1 MRFERPK
8 TGTVP
13 TDFARPYVKCKPDDR
28 REHPRL
34 VCKGIAEVR
43 FLDMEESTTGTLLD
57 LSVTGCCIECGG
69 ALPEA
74 QEQAVEVRLTANG
87 VKLRVAGVVRNVR
100 RKRRVGIEF
109 TGVSSRKAEQ
119 IRLLVREL
127 AGRRLG
133 VG

>member
-8 TGTVP
+8 TGAVS
-13 TDFARPYVKCKPDDR
+13 TDFARPYVRFKPDDQR
-28 REHPRL
+28 RHPRL
-34 VCKGIAEVR
+34 DCKGIAEIR
-43 FLDMEESTTGTLLD
+43 FLDLGERAIGTLMD
-57 LSVTGCCIECGG
+57 LSVTGCCIECGNT
-69 ALPEA
+69 LPEA
-74 QEQAVEVRLTANG
+74 RLQVVEVHLRVNSAR
-87 VKLRVAGVVRNVR
+87 LRVAGVVRNIR
-100 RKRRVGIEF
+100 RQRRVGIEF

>member
-8 TGTVP
+8 TGAVP
-13 TDFARPYVKCKPDDR
+13 TDFARPYVKSVPDDR
-28 REHPRL
+28 RRHPRL
-34 VCKGIAEVR
+34 ACKGIAEIR
-43 FLDMEESTTGTLLD
+43 FLDLSERATGTLMD
-57 LSVTGCCIECGG
+57 LSVTGCCVECGG
-69 ALPEA
+69 SLPEA
-74 QEQAVEVRLTANG
+74 RLQIVEIHLRANG
-87 VKLRVAGVVRNVR
+87 VRLRVAGVVRNIR
-100 RKRRVGIEF
+100 RKRRVGIQF